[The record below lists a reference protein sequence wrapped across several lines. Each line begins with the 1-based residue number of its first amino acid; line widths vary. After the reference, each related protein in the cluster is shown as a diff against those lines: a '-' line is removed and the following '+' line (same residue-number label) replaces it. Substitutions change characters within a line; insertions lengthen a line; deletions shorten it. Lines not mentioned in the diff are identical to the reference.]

1 MQRTSIQVSRDSEIL
16 SAKIISYS
24 TTKER
29 CLQIEGLAFLVMMI
43 DHDNCLVKILQV
55 TIWSSATNT
64 VAIDIQDTEL
74 LTLVVVTVS
83 FNSNYKLGSSLN

>member
-1 MQRTSIQVSRDSEIL
+1 
-16 SAKIISYS
+16 
-24 TTKER
+24 
-29 CLQIEGLAFLVMMI
+29 MMI

-64 VAIDIQDTEL
+64 VAIDIQDAEL

-83 FNSNYKLGSSLN
+83 FNSNCKLGSSLN